1 MRALWLLAVSS
12 TIVGCLDDNKPAPQP
27 TADPPKAELPKARAP
42 ETKPQ
47 VAQAPKIDLSLG
59 EGYEMRRP
67 INDGRLTII
76 PIITTHA
83 APMQKFVTL
92 HDGMRK
98 GIVSVREVGGSDD
111 WEVDTVRVTNQSN
124 EPLVILEGELI
135 EDAMQDRITAENVVI
150 DPHKTQRISVRC
162 VEEDRDHGGTTFHA
176 GNAIAELSLRRTLVH
191 RDQEAVWSKVK
202 QINAREK
209 LYPSTNTYRH
219 LPPRRARADQGR
231 RWRAPRSDHQAT
243 PGARGAAEHRRL
255 RCRDRRPGCRDGPLR
270 DPRSVPPARRRAA
283 RILYPDHQRQ
293 RARGSP
299 DRARSGSRAV
309 VVDDGLADERGEDG
323 HQVAL
328 TVALPQ
334 RVASFHSHF
343 VDGKSARTE
352 TEALFG
358 LGSFA

>member
-27 TADPPKAELPKARAP
+27 AAESPKAELPSRRAP
-42 ETKPQ
+42 EPKPQ
-47 VAQAPKIDLSLG
+47 VAQAPKVDLSLG

-67 INDGRLTII
+67 ISDGRLTII

-98 GIVSVREVGGSDD
+98 GIVSVREVGGSDE

-162 VEEDRDHGGTTFHA
+162 VEEDRDHGGTVFHS

-191 RDQEAVWSKVK
+191 QSQEAVWSKVK
-202 QINAREK
+202 QINSREK
-209 LYPSTNTYRH
+209 LYPSTNTYRLAAH
-219 LPPRRARADQGR
+219 AQIKGDGGVRRDRIVKQLEALEERPNIVGFAVAIDGKVVAMDRFATPDLYRQLEGELLASYIPTTSGDAQEGR
-231 RWRAPRSDHQAT
+231 RIAPDQVRALLSST
-243 PGARGAAEHRRL
+243 T
-255 RCRDRRPGCRDGPLR
+255 
-270 DPRSVPPARRRAA
+270 
-283 RILYPDHQRQ
+283 
-293 RARGSP
+293 GSQT
-299 DRARSGSRAV
+299 SAV
-309 VVDDGLADERGEDG
+309 KTVIK
-323 HQVAL
+323 AL
-328 TVALPQ
+328 
-334 RVASFHSHF
+334 
-343 VDGKSARTE
+343 
-352 TEALFG
+352 
-358 LGSFA
+358 

>member
-12 TIVGCLDDNKPAPQP
+12 TFVGCLDDNKPAPQP

-42 ETKPQ
+42 ETKPS

-209 LYPSTNTYRH
+209 LYPSTNTYRLAAH
-219 LPPRRARADQGR
+219 AQVKGDGGARRDRIVKQLEALEERPNIVGFAVAIDGQVVAMDRFATPDLYRQLEGELLASYIPTTSGNAQEGR
-231 RWRAPRSDHQAT
+231 RIAPDQVRALLSST
-243 PGARGAAEHRRL
+243 T
-255 RCRDRRPGCRDGPLR
+255 
-270 DPRSVPPARRRAA
+270 
-283 RILYPDHQRQ
+283 
-293 RARGSP
+293 GSQT
-299 DRARSGSRAV
+299 SAV
-309 VVDDGLADERGEDG
+309 K
-323 HQVAL
+323 
-328 TVALPQ
+328 TVI
-334 RVASFHSHF
+334 
-343 VDGKSARTE
+343 KS
-352 TEALFG
+352 L
-358 LGSFA
+358 